1 MKTGWLV
8 INSFLHTPKFEE
20 IYQWLER
27 AATKHDIQLKRF
39 TNSQLMCSF
48 DCWGCMN
55 WLPEDKPD
63 FVLFMDKDIRLGKA
77 LEKAGLRL
85 FNCAEAV
92 KICDDKSLTMLA
104 LMNSGIKM
112 PKTIIAPMTYSNIG
126 YTNTTFLNQ
135 VESLGYPM
143 VVKECFGSFGQQVYL
158 VYNRKELDVLVN
170 EKKGISLL
178 FQEYIESSC
187 GRDIRINMVGGIAV
201 AAMYRYNDNDFR
213 ANITNG
219 GKMKC
224 YEPTE
229 EQIKM
234 AKKVC
239 DTISLDFA
247 GVDLMFGENDEP
259 IFCEVNSN
267 AHFKSIYDCTGINV
281 ADTIL
286 EYIDKQISVEYKKQ

>member
-8 INSFLHTPKFEE
+8 INQFLHTPKFEE
-20 IYQWLER
+20 IYQWLEHSAR
-27 AATKHDIQLKRF
+27 KQNINLIRF

-48 DCWGCMN
+48 DCFGKMN
-55 WLPEDKPD
+55 QLPADKPD

-77 LEKAGLRL
+77 LEGAGIRL
-85 FNCAEAV
+85 FNSAEAV

-112 PKTIIAPMTYSNIG
+112 PKTILAPMTYSNIG
-126 YTNTTFLNQ
+126 YTDTTFLNQ

-158 VYNRKELDVLVN
+158 VHNRKELDTLI
-170 EKKGISLL
+170 EQKKGTSFI
-178 FQEYIESSC
+178 FQEYIKSSC
-187 GRDIRINMVGGIAV
+187 GRDIRINIVGGEVV
-201 AAMYRYNDNDFR
+201 AAMYRYNEDDFR

-219 GKMKC
+219 GKMKA
-224 YEPTE
+224 YEPTD
-229 EQIKM
+229 EQIAM
-234 AKKVC
+234 AKNVC
-239 DTISLDFA
+239 DIISLDFA

-267 AHFKSIYDCTGINV
+267 AHFKSIYECTGMNV
-281 ADTIL
+281 ADAIIK
-286 EYIDKQISVEYKKQ
+286 YIDKEIG

>member
-8 INSFLHTPKFEE
+8 INQFLHTPKFEE
-20 IYQWLER
+20 IYQWLEN
-27 AATKHDIQLKRF
+27 AAIKQNIHLIRF
-39 TNSQLMCSF
+39 TNAQLMCSF
-48 DCWGCMN
+48 DCFGHMN
-55 WLPEDKPD
+55 QLPAEQPD

-77 LEKAGLRL
+77 LEGAGLRL

-126 YTNTTFLNQ
+126 YTDTTFLNQ

-158 VYNRKELDVLVN
+158 VHNRRELDELVN
-170 EKKGISLL
+170 QKKGTALL
-178 FQEYIESSC
+178 FQEYIKSSC
-187 GRDIRINMVGGIAV
+187 GRDIRINMVGGKPV
-201 AAMYRYNDNDFR
+201 AAMYRYNDDDFR

-219 GKMKC
+219 GKMKP
-224 YEPTE
+224 YTPTD
-229 EQIKM
+229 EQIAM

-239 DTISLDFA
+239 DMISLDFA
-247 GVDLMFGENDEP
+247 GVDLMFGEKDEP

-281 ADTIL
+281 ADAIIK
-286 EYIDKQISVEYKKQ
+286 YIDEETM